1 MSQIKMS
8 PPCCEESSPP
18 PGTAPPPVCSPTVLA
33 GFGPRLHRQQPLAK
47 CLHRAAIL
55 QLTVPGSLR
64 VQQGPARP
72 HSPLPAVGSLAG
84 GPDAAQPRG
93 ARRKD
98 AEAGFKQPSWLL
110 IPRALREGDAGS
122 AAHESFT

>member
-8 PPCCEESSPP
+8 PPCCEESSP

-33 GFGPRLHRQQPLAK
+33 GFGPRLHQQQPLAE

-55 QLTVPGSLR
+55 QLTVPGRLR

-72 HSPLPAVGSLAG
+72 HSPVPAVGSLAG
-84 GPDAAQPRG
+84 GPGAAQPPG
-93 ARRKD
+93 ARRKG
-98 AEAGFKQPSWLL
+98 AEAGFKQPSQLL
-110 IPRALREGDAGS
+110 NPRALREGDAGS
-122 AAHESFT
+122 AAR